1 MNYLENFMGYLQSE
15 GKKEHTIKSYRS
27 DLLQFTHWLQKTG
40 AGQDLEPSA
49 LTQLN
54 IAKYK
59 IYMISDL
66 KRQPS
71 GINRALS
78 AIGAFCEW
86 AQNDGIITEN
96 PAIRIHQTKAMKKPP
111 KVLSDV
117 EIDRLRGIFHQSD
130 NLRDIALFELM
141 LGAGLKLNEVESLQL
156 TDVEV
161 NAIRGTVTVRQA
173 GTIKLRQVP
182 LNNETRQALVKYLE
196 IRKEDDDALFLSQK
210 GGGLTANAIW
220 KIVKKYGDAAGF
232 EELSPFTLR
241 HTFGA
246 MLVRK
251 YNVDIGTVASLMG
264 HENIQTTVNYCRTGS
279 DDIMHVIE
287 NLPK

>member
-15 GKKEHTIKSYRS
+15 GKKEHTLKSNRS
-27 DLLQFTHWLQKTG
+27 DLYQFTHWLQGSG
-40 AGQDLEPSA
+40 AGQDLEPA
-49 LTQLN
+49 VLTQLN

-59 IYMISDL
+59 IYMINDL
-66 KRQPS
+66 KRQPA

-78 AIGAFCEW
+78 GIGAFCEW
-86 AQNDGIITEN
+86 AQNNGMIVEN
-96 PAIRIHQTKAMKKPP
+96 PVVRIHQTKAIKKPP
-111 KVLSDV
+111 KVLSV
-117 EIDRLRGIFHQSD
+117 VQIDRLRGIFHQSD

-141 LGAGLKLNEVESLQL
+141 LGAGLKLNEVESLKL

-161 NAIRGTVTVRQA
+161 NAIRGLVTIRQA

-182 LNNETRQALVKYLE
+182 LNNETRQALIKYLE
-196 IRKEDDDALFLSQK
+196 IRKGDEDALFLSQK

-220 KIVKKYGDAAGF
+220 KIVKKYGDAAGL
-232 EELSPFTLR
+232 EDLSPFTLR

-264 HENIQTTVNYCRTGS
+264 HENIQTTVNYCRTEP
-279 DDIMHVIE
+279 DDMMHTIE
-287 NLPK
+287 NLLK